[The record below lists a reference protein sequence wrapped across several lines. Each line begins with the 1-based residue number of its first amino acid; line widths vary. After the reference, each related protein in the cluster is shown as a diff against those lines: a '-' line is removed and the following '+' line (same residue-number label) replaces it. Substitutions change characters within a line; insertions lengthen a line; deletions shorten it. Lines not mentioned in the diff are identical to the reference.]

1 MGRCVGVGW
10 EQGSGGNHLPTR
22 AEVFHYCNIQSPSPP
37 NQSAWVSFD
46 LETWYI
52 WTLEEGASQLERL
65 AGGTVGCCEFTC
77 VNAAPS
83 SREECLCGT

>member
-37 NQSAWVSFD
+37 NQSTWVSFD
-46 LETWYI
+46 LET
-52 WTLEEGASQLERL
+52 
-65 AGGTVGCCEFTC
+65 
-77 VNAAPS
+77 
-83 SREECLCGT
+83 